1 MNTTTIIE
9 PFKFQLINNKLTVF
23 QKEDNQE
30 VLTFEPLKPEK
41 DELESK
47 EISLSDFFNLEI
59 SLLLREELKLNDL
72 QVQVFRNFLEE
83 ANFFTN

>member
-30 VLTFEPLKPEK
+30 VLTFEPLKPEM

-47 EISLSDFFNLEI
+47 EISLSDYFNLEI
-59 SLLLREELKLNDL
+59 SVLLREELKLNDL
-72 QVQVFRNFLEE
+72 QLEVFRNFLED
-83 ANFFTN
+83 ANYFTN